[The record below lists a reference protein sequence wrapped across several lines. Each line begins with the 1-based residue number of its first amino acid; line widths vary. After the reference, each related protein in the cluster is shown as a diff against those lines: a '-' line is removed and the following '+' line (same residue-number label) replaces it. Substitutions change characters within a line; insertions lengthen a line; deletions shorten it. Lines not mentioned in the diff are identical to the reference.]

1 MTHRSRKPSPPD
13 ADTVTIGSDPWETLW
28 AEILP
33 EDVPVGRPPG
43 EGWKTSIE
51 ISNERRRARQTTEQQ
66 LRAACALGIVE
77 RVRRRIGDNGSL
89 TYFYR
94 PTGAK
99 NDFSRKGPRA
109 TR

>member
-33 EDVPVGRPPG
+33 EDVPVGPPPG
-43 EGWKTSIE
+43 EGWKTVAELAEEKEKS
-51 ISNERRRARQTTEQQ
+51 RQTVDQQ
-66 LRAACALGIVE
+66 LRQAYVAGTVE
-77 RVRRRIGDNGSL
+77 RVKCRVGAHGSI

-94 PTGAK
+94 PTSVK